1 EPEVTVAVKTGKVTV
16 YSRSAAYKKTV
27 LASNEAATYNRMTEV
42 VARQTEL
49 PALEK
54 TQQDKLR
61 LTEMHFEET
70 PVTEVLR
77 ELSTAY
83 DIAIDFQEE
92 VLANC
97 VLTSSFYE
105 EGLYDR
111 VDVIC
116 TA

>member
-1 EPEVTVAVKTGKVTV
+1 
-16 YSRSAAYKKTV
+16 
-27 LASNEAATYNRMTEV
+27 

-116 TA
+116 TAIGATYEIVGGEIIIESKGCNRKQY